1 MVLVSSC
8 LLGQNVKYSGGSNY
22 CQLLAKYDDSGL
34 LLPVCPECLGQLLV
48 PRPPAEIEGGTGR
61 DVLAGAA
68 RVYSKDGSDL
78 TANFI
83 SGAEAVLKLAQQAG
97 VKYAIL
103 KARSPSCGA
112 GKVYNGSFDG
122 TLINGDGVTTALLKQ
137 YGITVYTELDLTAE
151 LLEKLLGNEG

>member
-1 MVLVSSC
+1 MTTAGCCFPSVLNAWDSC
-8 LLGQNVKYSGGSNY
+8 L
-22 CQLLAKYDDSGL
+22 C
-34 LLPVCPECLGQLLV
+34 PVHQPKSKAAQ
-48 PRPPAEIEGGTGR
+48 GR
-61 DVLAGAA
+61 DVLAGGA
-68 RVYSKDGSDL
+68 RVYSKDGSDV